1 MKQLFLSVVLTV
13 AAGFT
18 TQAQVTFMPGV
29 RAGANFSTITN
40 LDADSKTDFYI
51 GAIGA
56 LKLSRFYTLQPEIN
70 YSRQGVRNATVTDY
84 NYNNNGALIT
94 RKEDISL
101 DYIGINLIN
110 KFGTKNFHFQ
120 VGPGLDIIASDNRY
134 YNTSVDLTFNFG
146 VGFDITENFGIEGRF
161 KKGII
166 DVVESNYF
174 YDNYNNSSNN
184 TNTVLS
190 VGAYFKFN

>member
-1 MKQLFLSVVLTV
+1 MKQLFLSAVLIAV
-13 AAGFT
+13 AGFT
-18 TQAQVTFMPGV
+18 AQAQVTFMPGV

-40 LDADSKTDFYI
+40 LNADTKTDFYI

-70 YSRQGVRNATVTDY
+70 YSRQGVTNATITDY

-94 RKEDISL
+94 RKEDVNL

-110 KFGTKNFHFQ
+110 KFGNKNFHFQ

-146 VGFDITENFGIEGRF
+146 IGFDITENFGIEGRF